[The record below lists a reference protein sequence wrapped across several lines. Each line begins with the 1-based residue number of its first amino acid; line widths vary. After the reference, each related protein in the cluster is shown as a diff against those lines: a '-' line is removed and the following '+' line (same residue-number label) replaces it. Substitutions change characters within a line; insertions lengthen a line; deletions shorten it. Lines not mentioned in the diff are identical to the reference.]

1 MIKISKEELINGEIT
16 KKDYWLT
23 YAHIS
28 KKGTRFIACLK
39 PTKVKIKIVND
50 CLVFYD
56 NKREY
61 RYGYGYQSYYS
72 TRILNHVSMDLQ
84 YLFETEQEAI
94 EYWNSCLRNQLDKV
108 QSEYES
114 KSEFLTKNIIL

>member
-1 MIKISKEELINGEIT
+1 MIKISKEELINGEVT

-23 YAHIS
+23 YAYIS
-28 KKGTRFIACLK
+28 KNSTRFTACLK
-39 PTKVKIKIVND
+39 PTRVKIKIVND

-56 NKREY
+56 NKKEY
-61 RYGYGYQSYYS
+61 KYGYGYISYYI
-72 TRILNHVSMDLQ
+72 TRISNHEYMDLQ

>member
-1 MIKISKEELINGEIT
+1 MIKISKEELINGEVT

-23 YAHIS
+23 YARIS

-50 CLVFYD
+50 YLVLYD
-56 NKREY
+56 NKKEY
-61 RYGYGYQSYYS
+61 RYGYGYESYY

>member
-1 MIKISKEELINGEIT
+1 MIRISREELINGEIT

-23 YAHIS
+23 YAYIS
-28 KKGTRFIACLK
+28 KKGTRFISCLK
-39 PTKVKIKIVND
+39 PTKVKIKIINND
-50 CLVFYD
+50 LVLYD
-56 NKREY
+56 NKKEY
-61 RYGYGYQSYYS
+61 KYGYGYESYHS
-72 TRILNHVSMDLQ
+72 TRMFNYGYMELQ